1 MDSDSDQALL
11 AAVARTDSAAFDE
24 LYRRY
29 ERRVH
34 GYLRSIV
41 RDETMTEDLFIDTM
55 TEVWRAAGRFES
67 RSQVSTWILG
77 IARHKAIDAIRKR
90 TGGTPA
96 VAIDGTLQV
105 PDCTASPD
113 DIVASEEL
121 RVMMQRALEQLSPD
135 HQEALRLAF
144 FEELPYEQIATLLGI
159 PANTVKSRVYYAKVQ
174 LRRILAE
181 HSAGPLKP

>member
-1 MDSDSDQALL
+1 MDSDTDQALL
-11 AAVARTDSAAFDE
+11 AAVARTDTTAFDE

-41 RDETMTEDLFIDTM
+41 RDETMTEDLVIDTM

-90 TGGTPA
+90 TGDTPT
-96 VAIDGTLQV
+96 VAIDATLQV
-105 PDCTASPD
+105 PDCTASPH
-113 DIVASEEL
+113 DIAASEEV
-121 RVMMQRALEQLSPD
+121 RRIMQRAFTRLSPD

-144 FEELPYEQIATLLGI
+144 FEELRYEQIAALLGI
-159 PANTVKSRVYYAKVQ
+159 PANTVKSRVYYAKEQ
-174 LRRILAE
+174 LRRVLAE
-181 HSAGPLKP
+181 YPAGPLKP